1 MNYKKYI
8 YPREKNNWELFGTPL
23 RIRDM
28 NRNKMKGD
36 SNEK

>member
-23 RIRDM
+23 RIKDM
-28 NRNKMKGD
+28 THKQKKGNNYD
-36 SNEK
+36 